1 METIDKY
8 FNGLGNYFSK
18 NSTDFLNLIPKCN
31 QFSVEEIKV
40 IYKALYKAM
49 ELHSGQVR
57 KTGDP
62 YINHPIGAA
71 SILASYGLDYEVV
84 SAALLH
90 DTIEDTSYTLDDC
103 EKDFGKNIARLV
115 DGATKIGRDVNHYT
129 HKKIL
134 DNIKFDAR
142 FIAVKAGDRLHNLY
156 TLEALSKNKQKE
168 IALETKCFYVPIAK
182 ILGIYK
188 LKDEFQDLSLYYL
201 NKDEFLKYY
210 ELRNSLKEECSA
222 ILQELCDMTQ
232 SILSKSGIAMTYNY
246 RVKNVGGIHDEMIN
260 YNDIDNICDLFAIK
274 MVLKDELQCYSA
286 YHAVKYIC
294 QNSSSIANYIKNP
307 KSNGYRS
314 LNFNTTYKDLDM
326 QVRIRTEDM
335 QKKNDLGV
343 FSNWNENTQYK
354 INTDMK
360 KNLEGF
366 AKKMNL

>member
-18 NSTDFLNLIPKCN
+18 SCSDFLDLIPKCT
-31 QFSVEEIKV
+31 QFNVEEIKT

-49 ELHSGQVR
+49 ELHNGQVR
-57 KTGDP
+57 KTGEA

-90 DTIEDTSYTLDDC
+90 DTIEDTDYTLNDC

-201 NKDEFLKYY
+201 NKEEFLKYY
-210 ELRNSLKEECSA
+210 ELRNFLKEKYSS
-222 ILQELCDMTQ
+222 ILQELCKVAQ
-232 SILSKSGIAMTYNY
+232 STLSKSGIAMTYNY
-246 RVKNVGGIHDEMIN
+246 RIKNVGGIHDEMIN
-260 YNDIDNICDLFAIK
+260 YDDIDKICDLFAIK

-294 QNSSSIANYIKNP
+294 QNSSSITNYIKNP

-343 FSNWNENTQYK
+343 FSNWNENTQDR